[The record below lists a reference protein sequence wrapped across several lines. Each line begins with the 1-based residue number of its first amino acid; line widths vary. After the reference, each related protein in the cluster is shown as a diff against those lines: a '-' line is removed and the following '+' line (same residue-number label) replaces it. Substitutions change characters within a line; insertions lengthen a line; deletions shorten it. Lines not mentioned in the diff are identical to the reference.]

1 MTIEERIGRT
11 LNRLAVFERL
21 LSLEGLEAAVH
32 CGSVDKAALTA
43 GLHELIIASYEDLEP
58 IGHAPFAITNWEPDS
73 DKQPEPDETGGA
85 RTAPPAAGS

>member
-11 LNRLAVFERL
+11 VNRLAVVERL
-21 LSLEGLEAAVH
+21 LSLAGLEAAVH

-58 IGHAPFAITNWEPDS
+58 IGHAPGEIANWEPD
-73 DKQPEPDETGGA
+73 PDEQ
-85 RTAPPAAGS
+85 TAPADTGDARPAQPAAG